1 VLVFLGEDYEHG
13 GRKSVLDAIC
23 PAALLAGF
31 GLWSAFAAVATIGLA
46 LSF

>member
-1 VLVFLGEDYEHG
+1 MLQTVG
-13 GRKSVLDAIC
+13 S
-23 PAALLAGF
+23 AAVLAGF